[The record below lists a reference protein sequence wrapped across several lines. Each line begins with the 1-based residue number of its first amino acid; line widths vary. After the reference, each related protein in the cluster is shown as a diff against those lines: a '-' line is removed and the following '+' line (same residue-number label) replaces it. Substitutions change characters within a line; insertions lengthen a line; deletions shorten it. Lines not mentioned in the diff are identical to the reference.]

1 MTMQVGFIGTGNMGG
16 GIVRR
21 MLDAGIAV
29 IAYDINSSLLAP
41 LRERGA
47 TIAASQREVANSAE
61 IVFASLPSPEIC
73 REAALGPKGI
83 HGGKR
88 IKFYVETSTIGPEAV
103 ASIAEG
109 LNAAG
114 IGMLDAPVSG
124 GPKAAAAGTMA
135 IITSGARGTYD
146 AVRPVLE
153 RTAGSV
159 FYVGEKP
166 GLAQMCKLVNNAIS
180 YASAGIAYEAVV
192 LGVKAGLDATTL
204 LDVINASTGRNRTT
218 LEKFPK
224 SILPRTFDF
233 GGPLYVN
240 LKDLNLYLEQAE
252 KLEVPSL
259 IATSVA
265 QLYRLAA
272 LGGVGRRDST
282 SVIQCIEKW
291 AGVEVRGRTLG
302 RNEEKTDEGASP

>member
-1 MTMQVGFIGTGNMGG
+1 MTMHVGFIGTGNMGG
-16 GIVRR
+16 GIARR
-21 MLDAGIAV
+21 MLDAGIGV
-29 IAYDINSSLLAP
+29 TAYDINPPLLAP

-47 TIAASQREVANSAE
+47 TIAASQREVADASE

-73 REAALGPKGI
+73 KQTALGPNGVSA
-83 HGGKR
+83 GKR
-88 IKFYVETSTIGPEAV
+88 IKFYVETSTIGPDAIV
-103 ASIAEG
+103 AIAEG
-109 LNAAG
+109 LSAAG
-114 IGMLDAPVSG
+114 IGVLDAPVSG

-135 IITSGARGTYD
+135 IITSGPRVVYE
-146 AVRPVLE
+146 AVRPILE
-153 RTAGSV
+153 LAASKV

-166 GLAQMCKLVNNAIS
+166 GLAQMSKLVNNAIS

-192 LGVKAGLDATTL
+192 LGVKAGLDAATL

-240 LKDLNLYLEQAE
+240 LKDITLYLEQAE

-291 AGVEVRGRTLG
+291 AGVEVRGRAPG
-302 RNEEKTDEGASP
+302 PKEEKVDRGA